1 MVRLTTELFADRP
14 QFVNSINMREIN
26 LRGQKIP
33 AIENMGVTR
42 DQFDVIDFTDNDI
55 RKLDNFPTFTRLDT
69 LYLHNNRINYI
80 APDIA
85 TKLPNLKTLAL
96 TNNNLC
102 ELGDIEPLAECKKLE
117 FVTFIGNPLTHKENY
132 RLYIIYKLPSVRV
145 IDFNRVRM
153 IERDSAKKMFKG
165 KSGKKARD
173 AIQKSVH
180 TEDPSEV
187 EASSGA
193 SSGGQK
199 LTDEDRDKI
208 KEAIRNAKSLS
219 EVNYLQSILA
229 SGKIPEKGWNRQ
241 MDLNSVEEAMMEA

>member
-1 MVRLTTELFADRP
+1 MKEF
-14 QFVNSINMREIN
+14 NSIAWHEDHRSFFSNMFKSKKCSI
-26 LRGQKIP
+26 QKFKNEGI
-33 AIENMGVTR
+33 
-42 DQFDVIDFTDNDI
+42 QFD
-55 RKLDNFPTFTRLDT
+55 R
-69 LYLHNNRINYI
+69 
-80 APDIA
+80 
-85 TKLPNLKTLAL
+85 
-96 TNNNLC
+96 
-102 ELGDIEPLAECKKLE
+102 
-117 FVTFIGNPLTHKENY
+117 
-132 RLYIIYKLPSVRV
+132 
-145 IDFNRVRM
+145 
-153 IERDSAKKMFKG
+153 G

-219 EVNYLQSILA
+219 EVNYLQTILA